1 MATKNLLKPGIF
13 DYNGSK
19 HHSHKRSVKED
30 EITNGLE
37 KKIGMENTRERR
49 YGVAVWI
56 KNPRV
61 AKHLRKYGSIHFVSK
76 RLNYVSMYVDADA
89 MDNTIRQMEK
99 LPFVTR
105 VERSYR
111 HEIPTTYNNA
121 KPDKAKEFDYHLEK
135 TQLIAL
141 TEMMLGEPV
150 VDNKEKSHTAQMQPS

>member
-1 MATKNLLKPGIF
+1 M
-13 DYNGSK
+13 
-19 HHSHKRSVKED
+19 
-30 EITNGLE
+30 NGLE
-37 KKIGMENTRERR
+37 KKIRMESNREKRL
-49 YGVAVWI
+49 GLAVWI

-61 AKHLRKYGSIHFVSK
+61 AKHLRKFGSIHYVSK
-76 RLNYVSMYVDADA
+76 RLNYVSMYVGADVFE
-89 MDNTIRQMEK
+89 NTVRQMEK

-105 VERSYR
+105 IERSHR

-150 VDNKEKSHTAQMQPS
+150 HENRDKSESVHMQPS